1 MIIGFDTLSENP
13 ESPTSAINYLIEF
26 SDYFKDK
33 DQYKI
38 LLFVSKKNRHL
49 FKNGENTK
57 FVNCHF
63 SNENIILRILV
74 QQILIPIYLL
84 VYRADIIFSPLNS
97 APLLSPVPVIL
108 KINTLHHLYFKSNSS
123 QSFTK
128 KIKNLMRRI
137 YRFLFFHLSV
147 KKSETIIANTIYTK
161 NEIIKHYNIA
171 DDKVKVVYEAAGKGF
186 GKFEKLFSKNYIKE
200 KFGINFKYIIYPA
213 GFWEYKNH
221 YGALEAYNIFQK
233 KRENDIKLL
242 FVGRDEENIKK
253 SLIDRATVYGISDM
267 IYFIDFVDIKEIV
280 HLINVAEVL
289 FFPSKMETF
298 GKPIVEAMA
307 SKTLVV
313 GANNTSIPELLKDDT
328 FLCPPEEYDCFA
340 NKLLIAINNNNLDY
354 IEKNYERSTKF
365 TYDNSFKNL
374 SFIFEK
380 IIKKSNRFTS

>member
-1 MIIGFDTLSENP
+1 
-13 ESPTSAINYLIEF
+13 
-26 SDYFKDK
+26 
-33 DQYKI
+33 
-38 LLFVSKKNRHL
+38 LFVSKKNRHL

-84 VYRADIIFSPLNS
+84 IYRADIIFSPLNS

-200 KFGINFKYIIYPA
+200 KFGINF
-213 GFWEYKNH
+213 
-221 YGALEAYNIFQK
+221 
-233 KRENDIKLL
+233 
-242 FVGRDEENIKK
+242 
-253 SLIDRATVYGISDM
+253 
-267 IYFIDFVDIKEIV
+267 
-280 HLINVAEVL
+280 
-289 FFPSKMETF
+289 
-298 GKPIVEAMA
+298 
-307 SKTLVV
+307 
-313 GANNTSIPELLKDDT
+313 
-328 FLCPPEEYDCFA
+328 
-340 NKLLIAINNNNLDY
+340 
-354 IEKNYERSTKF
+354 
-365 TYDNSFKNL
+365 
-374 SFIFEK
+374 
-380 IIKKSNRFTS
+380 